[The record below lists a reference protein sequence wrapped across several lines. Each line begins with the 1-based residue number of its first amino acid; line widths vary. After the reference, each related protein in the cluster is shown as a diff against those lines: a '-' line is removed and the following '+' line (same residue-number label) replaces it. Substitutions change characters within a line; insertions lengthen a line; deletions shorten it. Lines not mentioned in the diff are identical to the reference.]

1 MSGVSLPVSRPVGRA
16 LIVGSPT
23 NRTLPLSTLQRLGFT
38 CAETDDPYGAMLE
51 LCRRPLVYR
60 AVILSLAS
68 LYREELQI
76 IATIK
81 RRMPHVEIWLTHIEA
96 RQASL
101 AEAMR
106 LGADGL
112 LAEDG
117 LHRTGVGGALS
128 ETVTGPRPAL
138 PATPATEAEPP
149 PTFAEAP
156 APAPS
161 QDEDSDS
168 TIGEP
173 VLTADEL
180 RALLQ
185 EQPSGPPSGD
195 DR

>member
-60 AVILSLAS
+60 AVILSLTS

-81 RRMPHVEIWLTHIEA
+81 RRMPHVEVWLTHIEA

-112 LAEDG
+112 LAE
-117 LHRTGVGGALS
+117 
-128 ETVTGPRPAL
+128 
-138 PATPATEAEPP
+138 
-149 PTFAEAP
+149 
-156 APAPS
+156 
-161 QDEDSDS
+161 EDRKS
-168 TIGEP
+168 TR
-173 VLTADEL
+173 LNSSHL
-180 RALLQ
+180 
-185 EQPSGPPSGD
+185 
-195 DR
+195 

>member
-1 MSGVSLPVSRPVGRA
+1 MSGVSLPVTRPIGRA
-16 LIVGSPT
+16 LVVGTPST
-23 NRTLPLSTLQRLGFT
+23 RTEPLSILQRLGLT
-38 CAETDDPYGAMLE
+38 CAETDDPYAAMLE

-81 RRMPHVEIWLTHIEA
+81 RRMPHIEVWLTHIEA

-117 LHRTGVGGALS
+117 LHRTGAGGAPS
-128 ETVTGPRPAL
+128 ETVTGPRPPSYAE
-138 PATPATEAEPP
+138 TE
-149 PTFAEAP
+149 EAP
-156 APAPS
+156 VAPEASAPS
-161 QDEDSDS
+161 ASPSESTDS

-185 EQPSGPPSGD
+185 EQPSSPSSGD

>member
-60 AVILSLAS
+60 AVILSLTS

-81 RRMPHVEIWLTHIEA
+81 RRMPHVEVWLTHIEA

-117 LHRTGVGGALS
+117 LHRTAMGGAPV
-128 ETVTGPRPAL
+128 ETTAPPRPAAYSA
-138 PATPATEAEPP
+138 PVVEAEN
-149 PTFAEAP
+149 TAAEAA
-156 APAPS
+156 APAGTS
-161 QDEDSDS
+161 HEEDVDS

-185 EQPSGPPSGD
+185 EQPSSPSSGD
-195 DR
+195 ER

>member
-38 CAETDDPYGAMLE
+38 CAETDEPYGAMVE

-68 LYREELQI
+68 LYRDELQI

-81 RRMPHVEIWLTHIEA
+81 RRMPHVEVWLTHIDA

-117 LHRTGVGGALS
+117 LHRTGMGGAP
-128 ETVTGPRPAL
+128 ETLAGPRSKLPPAS
-138 PATPATEAEPP
+138 PAEAESGPSY
-149 PTFAEAP
+149 AEP
-156 APAPS
+156 AAAPS
-161 QDEDSDS
+161 HSEDPDS
-168 TIGEP
+168 TVGEP

-185 EQPSGPPSGD
+185 EQPSGPSSGD
-195 DR
+195 ER